1 MGEPFADRLA
11 TRGRTGRNPRCDVI
25 YPFQG
30 MAPRIGDRVFIAPT
44 ATVLGDVAIEDDVSI
59 WFNCVLRGDVNAVR
73 IGARSNVQDLCCLHV
88 TNHKWPL
95 LVEEEVSIAHN
106 VMLHGCTIR
115 KGALVG
121 MSTTIM
127 DGAVVGEGCL
137 VAAGS
142 LLKEGFQAP
151 PHTLVAGWPATVKG
165 ELTPGQL
172 ALVES
177 VWPRYIRY
185 KEAYFKDGWAMA
197 VGPRAPFPE
206 PGFQDG
212 HPFP

>member
-1 MGEPFADRLA
+1 
-11 TRGRTGRNPRCDVI
+11 VI

-30 MAPRIGDRVFIAPT
+30 MAPRIGARVFIAPN
-44 ATVLGDVAIEDDVSI
+44 ATVVGDVTIEDDASI
-59 WFNCVLRGDVNAVR
+59 WFNCVLRGDVNAMR
-73 IGARSNVQDLCCLHV
+73 IGARSNIQDLCCLHV

-127 DGAVVGEGCL
+127 DGAEVGAGCL

-165 ELTPGQL
+165 ELSPGQL
-172 ALVES
+172 ALVAG

-197 VGPRAPFPE
+197 ATPPAPFPE

>member
-1 MGEPFADRLA
+1 M
-11 TRGRTGRNPRCDVI
+11 I

-30 MAPRIGDRVFIAPT
+30 MAPRIGARVFIAPN
-44 ATVLGDVAIEDDVSI
+44 ATVVGDVAIEDDVSI
-59 WFNCVLRGDVNAVR
+59 WFNCVLRGDVNAMR
-73 IGARSNVQDLCCLHV
+73 IGARTNIQDLCCLHV
-88 TNHKWPL
+88 TNDKWPL

-115 KGALVG
+115 EGALVG
-121 MSTTIM
+121 MSSTIM
-127 DGAVVGEGCL
+127 DGAEVGTGCL

-142 LLKEGFQAP
+142 LLKEGFHAP

-165 ELTPGQL
+165 ELSPGQL
-172 ALVES
+172 ALVAG

-185 KEAYFKDGWAMA
+185 KEAYFKDGWGMA
-197 VGPRAPFPE
+197 VTAPAPFPE
-206 PGFQDG
+206 PGFRDG

>member
-1 MGEPFADRLA
+1 
-11 TRGRTGRNPRCDVI
+11 VI

-30 MAPRIGDRVFIAPT
+30 MAPRIGARVFIAPN
-44 ATVLGDVAIEDDVSI
+44 ATVVGDVTIADDASI
-59 WFNCVLRGDVNAVR
+59 WFNCVLRGDVNAMR
-73 IGARSNVQDLCCLHV
+73 IGARTNIQDLCCLHV
-88 TNHKWPL
+88 TNHQWPL

-127 DGAVVGEGCL
+127 DGAEVGAGCL

-165 ELTPGQL
+165 ELSPGQL
-172 ALVES
+172 ALVAG
-177 VWPRYIRY
+177 VWPRYVRY

-197 VGPRAPFPE
+197 AAPQAPFPE
-206 PGFQDG
+206 PGFLEG